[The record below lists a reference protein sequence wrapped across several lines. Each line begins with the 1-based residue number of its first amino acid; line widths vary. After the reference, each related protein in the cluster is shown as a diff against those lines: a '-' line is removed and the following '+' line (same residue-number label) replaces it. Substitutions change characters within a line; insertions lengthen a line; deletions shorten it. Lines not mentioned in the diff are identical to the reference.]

1 MLPVHTCSSSRRPAE
16 APSAAHTMPGALAA
30 RTLGWQQ
37 MRAHQYVRR
46 HAAAVPLF
54 GHRVGA
60 RGQGQVELRIKGER
74 ERPRACAALH
84 LAVESGSGVEGAKA
98 DASPARAR
106 QRAETAVAR
115 SMVGRESAAVGGAAG
130 GRAWRVCARACVR
143 ECVGANAACE
153 GAWPRRIAANKGS
166 GSSGSHTHTQTRHW
180 HADPIDPLAS
190 CRAEA
195 PSAHLRGAALVCIVT
210 GKRETTRFCVKTQ
223 F

>member
-143 ECVGANAACE
+143 ECVGANARAR
-153 GAWPRRIAANKGS
+153 GRVGS
-166 GSSGSHTHTQTRHW
+166 PQTR
-180 HADPIDPLAS
+180 APEAAARIRTRQ
-190 CRAEA
+190 RATGTRIRLIRS
-195 PSAHLRGAALVCIVT
+195 PPAAL
-210 GKRETTRFCVKTQ
+210 KRRLRTSAELLLCVL
-223 F
+223 